1 MTENIKYFECEYID
15 SSEFDGNGECEEYYK
30 HIPTGKEF
38 VLTLNLDDAREH
50 AEWRELEKKE
60 YIKTDKQ
67 LNISLYMIKPLD
79 FSRVFFYL

>member
-60 YIKTDKQ
+60 YIKTDK
-67 LNISLYMIKPLD
+67 
-79 FSRVFFYL
+79 